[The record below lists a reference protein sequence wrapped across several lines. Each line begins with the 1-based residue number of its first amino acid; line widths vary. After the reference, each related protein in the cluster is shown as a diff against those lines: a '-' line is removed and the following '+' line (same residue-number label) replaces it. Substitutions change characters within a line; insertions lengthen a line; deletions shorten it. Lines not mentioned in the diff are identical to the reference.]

1 MPEELK
7 KEESVPATPTKVVSD
22 PAEEAQ
28 ALIELKKKLDEVTAQ
43 NEAYKKAQA
52 EVYDKILNGGT
63 ADSAEPKH
71 RPIKEIRADLIK
83 GAGSEISNLDYAKLA
98 IELDDA
104 LIADGDDSCFLPKGR
119 MPNGEAISPTVDEVA
134 TAQKFHSV
142 IEECI
147 QEADGDPARFN
158 MELKMRTSK

>member
-7 KEESVPATPTKVVSD
+7 TEGSVTATQTKAVSD
-22 PAEEAQ
+22 PTEEAQ
-28 ALIELKKKLDEVTAQ
+28 ALIELKKKLDEATAQ

-52 EVYDKILNGGT
+52 EVYDRILNGGT
-63 ADSAEPKH
+63 ADSTEPMH

-83 GAGSEISNLDYAKLA
+83 GAGNEISNLDYAKLA

-104 LIADGDDSCFLPKGR
+104 LIADGEDSCFLPKGR

-142 IEECI
+142 IEDCI
-147 QEADGDPARFN
+147 READGDPARFN

>member
-7 KEESVPATPTKVVSD
+7 IEGSVPATPTKVVSD
-22 PAEEAQ
+22 PTEEAQ
-28 ALIELKKKLDEVTAQ
+28 ALIELKKKLDEATAQ

-63 ADSAEPKH
+63 ADSAEPTH

-83 GAGSEISNLDYAKLA
+83 GAGNEISNLDYAKLA

-104 LIADGDDSCFLPKGR
+104 LIADGEDSCFLPKGR

-147 QEADGDPARFN
+147 QQADGDPSRFN